1 MAPKVPGSRAGATS
15 LHLRVVD
22 GELQY
27 SIWVQKTWK
36 MSKVMG
42 AFWAVSCKRPHPALF
57 TFRGQKIRAS
67 LTPAKLKM
75 TDGDTIHFQSTGQ
88 NPKVLLLEDLIIL
101 TESCE
106 QFNNGL
112 KKILELS
119 SRGFKDSWTGTSG
132 EFFLNRAEVELR
144 ARLESLQDLRTANMQ
159 MLFELGAS
167 RYLANVQQELTAY
180 LREAVR
186 LDRTL
191 STAAFA
197 HCAALH
203 GKGAVDLAL
212 GKMCILGVENTNT
225 LGKSAAGLHNAH
237 LWQAEIRAHIDAEIS
252 ANYNQQ
258 DTDGNDVSMSDEE
271 DVCAVCYDPVAKAE
285 QAENAEIR
293 IAACCKKPFHV
304 RCLAEWY
311 AHSVCGCPR
320 HRNGSCPRCRAVV
333 EADKILQI
341 YNMALTKIADAY
353 FDTSGSALLSCWVS
367 FWLLTVAKMSNR
379 DTEVFRMGADGITT
393 TDAVPERRGSV

>member
-1 MAPKVPGSRAGATS
+1 MFPGSRAGATS

-22 GELQY
+22 GEVQY

-42 AFWAVSCKRPHPALF
+42 AFWTVSCKRPHPALF

-75 TDGDTIHFQSTGQ
+75 TAGDTIPFQSTGQ
-88 NPKVLLLEDLIIL
+88 NQKVLLLEDLTTL

-106 QFNNGL
+106 QVNNGL

-119 SRGFKDSWTGTSG
+119 SRGFKDSWNGTSG

-167 RYLANVQQELTAY
+167 RYLANVQQELTTY
-180 LREAVR
+180 LREVSM

-191 STAAFA
+191 AKAAFA

-203 GKGAVDLAL
+203 GKDAVDLAL
-212 GKMCILGVENTNT
+212 GKMCVLGVENMNT
-225 LGKSAAGLHNAH
+225 LRKTIAGLHNAH
-237 LWQAEIRAHIDAEIS
+237 LWPEFRAYIDAEIP
-252 ANYNQQ
+252 ANHNQQ
-258 DTDGNDVSMSDEE
+258 DTDGNDVSMTDEE
-271 DVCAVCYDPVAKAE
+271 DVCAVCYDPVGKAE
-285 QAENAEIR
+285 QAENAGIGV
-293 IAACCKKPFHV
+293 AACCKKPFHT

-341 YNMALTKIADAY
+341 YNMALTNIAEAHVN
-353 FDTSGSALLSCWVS
+353 TPGSGLMNCWVS
-367 FWLLTVAKMSNR
+367 YWLVTVAKMINK
-379 DTEVFRMGADGITT
+379 DAEVFRMGADGIITNDT
-393 TDAVPERRGSV
+393 VPDRRGSV